1 MSITYVGIVGAAQ
14 VLGVSGGRVG
24 RALAGTLTDWFT
36 APGAFILLVGL
47 AILGIIVGFG
57 IPLRRLMH
65 PAVGTARWFGATAAA
80 SMRRTATDDDA
91 VSTAAAGEAAI
102 AANTR
107 ARTNGKTVPAA
118 PSPGQTGVWG
128 ESEELAIPAAVPSKG
143 QTSSTFA
150 PARGTGPASATLV
163 APIRPVRDPD
173 DITDAGDSPLTK
185 DRIEYVLPPITTLD
199 DVAIPLHAGGDEALH
214 ARNEEIIVKKLAGF
228 GIPARIVGRN
238 AGPVVT
244 QYEVNPAPD
253 IKLSRIEALSDDLA
267 MALAAHSLRIEAP
280 IAGKSAV
287 GIEVPNKDF
296 NAVPLRRVLEEVE
309 FTASESKLTFALG
322 RDVAGV
328 AKAVDLAKM
337 PHLLIAGATGSGK
350 SVMVNAVITSLL
362 CKATPDDVRMILMDL
377 KRVELAAYNGL
388 PHLLV
393 PVITEP
399 ERAKAALKWAVNEM
413 EARYRRLAGA
423 SARNIRAFNETR
435 ADPEDRMPYIVII
448 IDELADLMM
457 REGKN
462 VEDPIVR
469 LAQKA
474 RATGIHMVL
483 ATQRP
488 SVNVVT
494 GLIKANFPSRI
505 AFAMASQIDS
515 RTILDAP
522 GAEDLIGRGD
532 MLYQPSDL
540 PRPMRLQGVF
550 VSDPEI
556 ARVVDHWK
564 GQIEDPQYDM
574 AIIDTGDE
582 STGSADD
589 LTDEDADRLLP
600 DAIEVIW
607 EYDRASASL
616 LQRRLKVG
624 YARAARM
631 IDQLEARGYIGA
643 FDGSNA
649 RQVLRRDDMLGAG
662 WTGRRSRGRGMTT
675 RQGLKRAVRVD
686 RSDTDRAGVDPGPSL
701 PERLYAAR
709 ERKGVDLYRAERDTK
724 IRARYLGALERGDYK
739 ELPGAVY
746 TKGFLRNYALY
757 LGLDPDDVLLQWR
770 KERGD
775 GKEQAPAIVVPKP
788 IAAPRKGL
796 TFSPG
801 IVVAALLTV
810 VVVAFGAYLGIQVL
824 RFSKPPT
831 IAVTQPATNVIDV
844 DESTTRYTLMG
855 DTLPGATVSIA
866 TPGRDPYQVTATS
879 DGKWSAD
886 VDLRRGRNQF
896 DVNALDP
903 DTGKHSDDTIHLF
916 ITVPFLVIEAPTLT
930 VDQPAEGASYEN
942 GAIPVAGKATNAES
956 VVVSAA
962 WVGSSGPPAAAGQA
976 TPAPPATP
984 AVGDG
989 QGRRRRVVQHA
1000 VRADGRALDAD
1011 GHRPQRRG
1019 QDRVADPQRDRRL
1032 QGRDARRHGQGRP
1045 GLDQGLGRRQDRSR
1059 RRRCR
1064 PGHLERQ
1071 DADLHRTGLDR
1082 GADRLVRR
1090 DLLHAERD
1098 VARHARQVG
1107 RARDV
1112 VVRATPPTRKD
1123 AAPLAVADDPLAA
1136 GEAADPIADTS
1147 ELTGLAS
1154 QVGERCSARRLRI
1167 ATVESCTGGLVG
1179 HLITEVPGFER
1190 LLRGWLRDLLG
1201 RAQARGGRRAP

>member
-1 MSITYVGIVGAAQ
+1 MATRRRPPARKTPARPSRARRASAWGSRITPEVVRSIIGLTLLVLGAMTLIALILPGQGALTSWWRDVFAPWFGTMRWLLPFFLLVAGWWLEWGPGTRPGSGWGITLLGLAITYAGIVGAAE

-24 RALAGTLTDWFT
+24 RALANTLTDLFGP
-36 APGAFILLVGL
+36 AGAFVMLVAL
-47 AILGIIVGFG
+47 AILGIIIGFG
-57 IPLRRLMH
+57 IPLRQLLH
-65 PAVGTARWFGATAAA
+65 PVVGTARWAGATAAA
-80 SMRRTATDDDA
+80 SMRRVPPDESGAVAVEPATNGR
-91 VSTAAAGEAAI
+91 S
-102 AANTR
+102 
-107 ARTNGKTVPAA
+107 ARTNGKAVPAG
-118 PSPGQTGVWG
+118 PSPGQTGAWG
-128 ESEELAIPAAVPSKG
+128 DDETSIPAAVPSKG
-143 QTSSTFA
+143 QTSNTFA
-150 PARGTGPASATLV
+150 PARGTAASATIL
-163 APIRPVRDPD
+163 APVRPPRDPYD
-173 DITDAGDSPLTK
+173 VTDASDLPLTI
-185 DRIEYVLPPITTLD
+185 DRIEYVLPPLSVLD
-199 DVAIPLHAGGDEALH
+199 DVAIPLHAGGDEAVH

-309 FTASESKLTFALG
+309 FTASELKLTFALG

-423 SARNIRAFNETR
+423 SARNIRGFNETR
-435 ADPEDRMPYIVII
+435 TDPEDRMPYIVII

-550 VSDPEI
+550 VSDVEI

-564 GQIEDPQYDM
+564 GQIDDPHYDM

-582 STGSADD
+582 GTGSADD

-600 DAIEVIW
+600 DAIDVIR

-649 RQVLRRDDMLGAG
+649 RQVLRRDD
-662 WTGRRSRGRGMTT
+662 
-675 RQGLKRAVRVD
+675 
-686 RSDTDRAGVDPGPSL
+686 
-701 PERLYAAR
+701 AA
-709 ERKGVDLYRAERDTK
+709 
-724 IRARYLGALERGDYK
+724 
-739 ELPGAVY
+739 
-746 TKGFLRNYALY
+746 
-757 LGLDPDDVLLQWR
+757 
-770 KERGD
+770 
-775 GKEQAPAIVVPKP
+775 
-788 IAAPRKGL
+788 
-796 TFSPG
+796 S
-801 IVVAALLTV
+801 
-810 VVVAFGAYLGIQVL
+810 
-824 RFSKPPT
+824 
-831 IAVTQPATNVIDV
+831 
-844 DESTTRYTLMG
+844 
-855 DTLPGATVSIA
+855 
-866 TPGRDPYQVTATS
+866 
-879 DGKWSAD
+879 
-886 VDLRRGRNQF
+886 
-896 DVNALDP
+896 
-903 DTGKHSDDTIHLF
+903 
-916 ITVPFLVIEAPTLT
+916 
-930 VDQPAEGASYEN
+930 
-942 GAIPVAGKATNAES
+942 
-956 VVVSAA
+956 
-962 WVGSSGPPAAAGQA
+962 
-976 TPAPPATP
+976 
-984 AVGDG
+984 
-989 QGRRRRVVQHA
+989 
-1000 VRADGRALDAD
+1000 
-1011 GHRPQRRG
+1011 
-1019 QDRVADPQRDRRL
+1019 
-1032 QGRDARRHGQGRP
+1032 
-1045 GLDQGLGRRQDRSR
+1045 
-1059 RRRCR
+1059 
-1064 PGHLERQ
+1064 
-1071 DADLHRTGLDR
+1071 
-1082 GADRLVRR
+1082 
-1090 DLLHAERD
+1090 
-1098 VARHARQVG
+1098 
-1107 RARDV
+1107 
-1112 VVRATPPTRKD
+1112 
-1123 AAPLAVADDPLAA
+1123 
-1136 GEAADPIADTS
+1136 
-1147 ELTGLAS
+1147 
-1154 QVGERCSARRLRI
+1154 VGEFDDELD
-1167 ATVESCTGGLVG
+1167 GDDG
-1179 HLITEVPGFER
+1179 
-1190 LLRGWLRDLLG
+1190 
-1201 RAQARGGRRAP
+1201 